1 LSNTI
6 EDLREELN
14 SLIEK
19 LDFDLNN
26 KNIIELSQKLDMLI
40 FDYYREID
48 AVSY

>member
-1 LSNTI
+1 MSNKI

-26 KNIIELSQKLDMLI
+26 NKIIELSQKLDMLI
-40 FDYYREID
+40 FDYYKEID
-48 AVSY
+48 PVSF